1 MGIDMD
7 EGALGDLRRFD
18 TTTGTWSVLSADN
31 APEPRS
37 FHAMASA
44 PTRGAAGALYIFGG
58 CLPGHRRE
66 SDLHEY
72 DIATNV
78 WRQLPTTTTAR

>member
-1 MGIDMD
+1 MNIIFACASG
-7 EGALGDLRRFD
+7 
-18 TTTGTWSVLSADN
+18 
-31 APEPRS
+31 S
-37 FHAMASA
+37 FHAMTSA
-44 PTRGAAGALYIFGG
+44 PTRGAAGKLYVFGG

-78 WRQLPTTTTAR
+78 WRQLPTTTTADDGTVTPVSQAYF